1 MLIMYKEPVHLYLG
15 FLLKRSNMELVATI
29 LLIVFLLWGLPLTF
43 YRSRFRKLA
52 YKTNSWVINIK
63 PVFGTELK
71 ALFGDLF
78 PGNQAY
84 YKARRFYRFYLV
96 VYLVLASAYFGL
108 THSSIMNTKVEV
120 GSSIP
125 SFSLFTQNGEL
136 FDIQSVLGKKKL
148 VIYFYP
154 KDDTPGCTAEACA
167 FRDQFEDFE
176 QAGAMVI
183 GISGQSVE
191 SHKSFALKHRLN
203 FTLLSDTGNKVRKLF
218 GVPTSF
224 LGLLPGRV
232 TYVVGLDGKV
242 VYVFN
247 SQLNAQAHVEKSVEI
262 LKQL

>member
-1 MLIMYKEPVHLYLG
+1 ML
-15 FLLKRSNMELVATI
+15 
-29 LLIVFLLWGLPLTF
+29 
-43 YRSRFRKLA
+43 
-52 YKTNSWVINIK
+52 
-63 PVFGTELK
+63 
-71 ALFGDLF
+71 
-78 PGNQAY
+78 
-84 YKARRFYRFYLV
+84 
-96 VYLVLASAYFGL
+96 
-108 THSSIMNTKVEV
+108 
-120 GSSIP
+120 
-125 SFSLFTQNGEL
+125 TQNGEL

-247 SQLNAQAHVEKSVEI
+247 SQLNAQAHVDKSVEI